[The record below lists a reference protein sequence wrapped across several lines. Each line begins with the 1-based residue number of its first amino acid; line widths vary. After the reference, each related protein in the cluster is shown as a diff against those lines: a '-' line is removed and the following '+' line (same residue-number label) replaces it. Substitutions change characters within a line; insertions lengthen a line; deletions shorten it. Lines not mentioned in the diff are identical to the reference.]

1 MRIDRFT
8 NVPNDTVQKNNIQ
21 TKTSSSFQAVL
32 QKSNTRLQLDVLN
45 QLINQIDIQGQKLLK
60 DKTLKNLNEYKKLIK
75 QFVQELV
82 SNGYQLTE
90 KQSFTANGNMKRLQ
104 MVEVIDEKLVELQ
117 NHVLSQEADRLDTLR
132 LIGEIKGLL
141 INMYM

>member
-1 MRIDRFT
+1 LRIDRFT